1 MGAFNLATHY
11 LDRHVEEGRGGRTAL
26 LAPEGR
32 VSYAELAARTNRIG
46 NVLRSVGV
54 RRGDRVLL
62 ALSDGVDF
70 VAGWYAAIKLGAVT
84 AEVYTFL
91 PAKDYAYYVGY
102 AEPAAVIVD
111 RGSLERVREGVGAAG
126 VAILVAG
133 EPPGEL
139 RPGEHALATLAAAA
153 PAELAPAPTTRDDP
167 AIWKFTT
174 GSTGAPKAAVHRM
187 GTPALSSRWYGQ
199 QVLGLR
205 EDDVVVPVPKLFF
218 GYARD
223 LTTLF
228 PFEVGGC
235 GVVFPE
241 RTTPERIFDL
251 VERHRATV
259 LVNVPTM
266 MRAMLAHAGRDLR
279 SLRLCTSSGEALP
292 AELHRRW
299 LATFGVEVLEGIG
312 SSEAYHVYISNRPGE
327 ARPGS
332 AGRLVPGYR
341 ARMLEPTGELVIE
354 GGTVATMYWDDPE
367 KSRATFEGGAV
378 RTGDLVERDDDGFF
392 RFRGR
397 VDDLLKVG
405 GIWVAPMEIEDCLAT
420 HADVAACAVT
430 GAEADGLT
438 ITRAFVV
445 LRESC
450 PATRDTARRLQDH
463 VRAEL
468 SPHKYPREIRFVDA
482 LPKTAS
488 GKVDRRALRE
498 A

>member
-26 LAPEGR
+26 LTPEGP

-46 NVLRSVGV
+46 NLLLSVGV
-54 RRGDRVLL
+54 QRGDRGLL

-70 VAGWYAAIKLGAVT
+70 VASWYAAIKIGAVI

-91 PAKDYAYYVGY
+91 PAKDYAYYLGY
-102 AEPAAVIVD
+102 AEPAAVVVD
-111 RGSLERVREGVGAAG
+111 EITIERMREGAATAG
-126 VAILVAG
+126 FRGRLLVAG
-133 EPPGEL
+133 E
-139 RPGEHALATLAAAA
+139 AADA
-153 PAELAPAPTTRDDP
+153 PATLAPAPTTRDDP

-187 GTPALSSRWYGQ
+187 GTPALSSRRYGHE
-199 QVLGLR
+199 VLGLR

-259 LVNVPTM
+259 LVTVPTM
-266 MRAMLAHAGRDLR
+266 MRAMLDHPQRDVS
-279 SLRLCTSSGEALP
+279 SLRFCTSSGEALP

-312 SSEAYHVYISNRPGE
+312 SSEAYHVYISNRPGA

-332 AGRLVPGYR
+332 AGQLVPGYR
-341 ARMLEPTGELVIE
+341 ARMLEPAGELVVE
-354 GGTVATMYWDDPE
+354 GGTVATMYWGDPE
-367 KSRATFEGGAV
+367 KSRATFDGDAV
-378 RTGDLVERDDDGFF
+378 RTGDLAERDDDGFF

-397 VDDLLKVG
+397 IDDLLKVG
-405 GIWVAPMEIEDCLAT
+405 GIWVAPVEIEDCLAT
-420 HADVAACAVT
+420 HPDVAGCAVI
-430 GAEADGLT
+430 GAKAGGLT

-445 LRESC
+445 LRAGC
-450 PATRDTARRLQDH
+450 PAGPETARALRDH

-468 SPHKYPREIRFVDA
+468 SPHKCPREVRFVDA
-482 LPKTAS
+482 LPTTAS

-498 A
+498 AG